1 MAKRRKSMMDTVTR
15 QKSHA
20 SEAMFGENA
29 GEIRKP
35 RIHQTLGEASNLA
48 ETMISI
54 ENISDNTENTFRVE
68 HLTMLIESI
77 KLRGVLQPLVVLP
90 LKTPEGYP
98 SGKYEIKSGSRR
110 FAAVNEIRRRAKEDG
125 DHELAERFNM
135 LPCKILPLGATEKE
149 IEAVVVETNTTARQI
164 TVADIFRN
172 FDIIFAKE
180 EDGSYRY
187 LSAGGNMTKA
197 VTDMLA
203 EMGFSYQKSAVN
215 DYVRIYFA
223 ENQDIKNL
231 LEKGLLSK
239 RDALVMA
246 SMPVNMQNQ
255 FVRYRYSLDNA
266 EFRKKINEYK
276 NEKRISRSPE
286 YINGAETITK
296 LDRVAAQMERFRG
309 KEHFVYSDEMQRTII
324 RKKISELRRQLDT
337 LEEIVRRGELTSGG
351 GAD

>member
-35 RIHQTLGEASNLA
+35 KIHQTLSEASNLS

-54 ENISDNTENTFRVE
+54 ESISDNTENTFKVE
-68 HLTMLIESI
+68 HLIMLIESI
-77 KLRGVLQPLVVLP
+77 KSRGVLQPLVVMP
-90 LKTPEGYP
+90 VKTPDGYP

-110 FAAVNEIRRRAKEDG
+110 FAAVNEIRKRAMEEG
-125 DHELAERFNM
+125 DQELFERFNM

-172 FDIIFAKE
+172 FDIIFARE

-187 LSAGGNMTKA
+187 LSTGGNMTKA
-197 VTDMLA
+197 VTNMLA

-223 ENQDIKNL
+223 ENQDIKKL
-231 LEKGLLSK
+231 LENGLLSK
-239 RDALVMA
+239 RDALVMSA
-246 SMPVNMQNQ
+246 MPLNLQNQ
-255 FVRYRYSLDNA
+255 FVQYRYSLDDA
-266 EFRKKINEYK
+266 EFRKRINEYK
-276 NEKRISRSPE
+276 NEKRISKRPE

-296 LDRVAAQMERFRG
+296 LDRVSAQMDRFKG

-324 RKKISELRRQLDT
+324 KKKISQLRGQLDA
-337 LEEIVRRGELTSGG
+337 LEEIVRNGELTTGG
-351 GAD
+351 GTE